1 MGATKTKSVIDP
13 YETGRESLHSLGNY
27 VTKGAKSEA
36 ELSGKAFLQQLLGL
50 NLESKAQPKEA
61 DHHAQKETP
70 KSANDPVEIFNFLLH
85 KSTSTEKPK
94 VHAEKTAKVD
104 RREAHINYSREIV
117 DSGKSASKGEVRE
130 MNSNIQQI
138 KQELAKL
145 VASSE
150 SLKLK
155 FADIGVDTST
165 PTVGKYQQNFL
176 EWMLIVIRQ
185 ARQKVEDSGAWLNA
199 VKGKGGKK
207 GTYDVTNGKMHQ
219 AGERTTI
226 MNSAG

>member
-1 MGATKTKSVIDP
+1 MGATKTNKSFADP
-13 YETGRESLHSLGNY
+13 IETGREYLHSLGNY
-27 VTKGAKSEA
+27 AAKGAKDEA

-50 NLESKAQPKEA
+50 KLESKAQPKEA
-61 DHHAQKETP
+61 NHHAEKESP
-70 KSANDPVEIFNFLLH
+70 KNANDPVEIFNFLLH
-85 KSTSTEKPK
+85 KSTSAEKPK
-94 VHAEKTAKVD
+94 AHVEKAD
-104 RREAHINYSREIV
+104 HREAHINYSREIV
-117 DSGKSASKGEVRE
+117 DSGKNASRSETRE
-130 MNSNIQQI
+130 MNSNIAQI

-145 VASSE
+145 VASTQE
-150 SLKLK
+150 LKLQ
-155 FADIGVDTST
+155 FADVGVDNST

-207 GTYDVTNGKMHQ
+207 ITYDVSNGKMHQ